1 MFAGLGSSFQS
12 LIAQPAL
19 LAMGA
24 GVLAGAITG
33 TTLVVTGILPERP
46 DPVLSIMSCYQDGR
60 EIARAPSG
68 VSMLVTAQSP
78 DGTWLEVFVGVPG
91 ADRGWVPASA
101 LKVGTS
107 TASLNIIQCV
117 GIIPFGSLGP
127 PATPATPGPSA
138 EPSAAPPSIVATVVP
153 TISLAPGATPTPTPR
168 ATRTARPSVKP
179 SAGVTPLPPPPTTP
193 PTPTPSTNPD
203 FQAPSI
209 TSFVITSPGA
219 FNGSYFIGDL
229 PCSLP
234 SATIHATVT
243 DPAGLNFVRLYYRP
257 SGMSQTFGTMT
268 PIGNNVYSFTITPP
282 QSWPSGEI
290 GLWVQAQDGLG
301 NTSSQIPFGNPNST
315 LDSSLFWD
323 PICIT

>member
-1 MFAGLGSSFQS
+1 MFAGLLSSFQS
-12 LIAQPAL
+12 LLAQPVL

-24 GVLAGAITG
+24 GLLAGAITG

-46 DPVLSIMSCYQDGR
+46 DPVLSILSCYQDGR

-78 DGTWLEVFVGVPG
+78 DGTWLEVYIGVPG
-91 ADRGWVPASA
+91 AERGWVPASA
-101 LKVGTS
+101 LKVGS
-107 TASLNIIQCV
+107 ATASLNIIECI
-117 GIIPFGSLGP
+117 GNIPFGSLGP
-127 PATPATPGPSA
+127 PATLGPTA
-138 EPSAAPPSIVATVVP
+138 EPTDTPTAGPTIVATAAP
-153 TISLAPGATPTPTPR
+153 TLAPGATPTPTPR
-168 ATRTARPSVKP
+168 PTPTPKATVKP
-179 SAGVTPLPPPPTTP
+179 SPKVTPLPPPPTFP
-193 PTPTPSTNPD
+193 PTPSPTPSAIPD

-209 TSFVITSPGA
+209 TSFTITSPSP
-219 FNGSYFIGDL
+219 FNGSYYVGDL
-229 PCSLP
+229 PCSPP

-257 SGMSQTFGTMT
+257 TGMSQTFGTMT

-282 QSWPSGEI
+282 NAWPSGEI

-323 PICIT
+323 PFCIT